1 MSRIY
6 DNWERL
12 VKATLRRE
20 EFRLSSMSTP
30 SEVSLASSFSTS
42 TFTSFDLGLSSF
54 NFSGL
59 LVGDSFK
66 YHQILQATDNLSE
79 SNLIKHG
86 HSGDLYYGVLE
97 GGVQVVVKK
106 INLPSAQRGS
116 YYFISELEILHK
128 ISHPRMVPLLGHCS
142 ENMNNDFLVYE
153 YMPNKDLSS
162 YLRRETGDDHGQLAS
177 LDWITRLKI
186 AIGAA
191 EGLCYLHHD
200 CVPPIVHSIL
210 LDDNFEVRLGS
221 LSEVCAAAE
230 TDPRE
235 TRFARFL
242 RLSKY
247 GHAGW
252 TKHFR
257 IRTSSIS
264 KHGVLLFILQLAPI
278 FYSISRIIGASNAT
292 CADDVYCFG
301 KLLLQLVTGKLRLN
315 AATDFPDT
323 IPPIGRP
330 NNWRDLTLRIYD
342 KELLRKAM
350 DPSFI
355 MAEGLFMEVWAVA
368 IVARA
373 CLNPKPSRRPQMLQV
388 LKALRTGKISD
399 DAFLEM
405 TRIIQ
410 SYQTF
415 LGAISPQFDSRQF

>member
-20 EFRLSSMSTP
+20 DFRLSSMSTP

-42 TFTSFDLGLSSF
+42 TFTSFDLRPSSF

-79 SNLIKHG
+79 ANLIKHG

-128 ISHPRMVPLLGHCS
+128 ISHPRMVPLLGYCS

-200 CVPPIVHSIL
+200 CDPPIVHSIL

-242 RLSKY
+242 RLPKAMR
-247 GHAGW
+247 AGQS
-252 TKHFR
+252 
-257 IRTSSIS
+257 TS
-264 KHGVLLFILQLAPI
+264 
-278 FYSISRIIGASNAT
+278 GASNAT

-330 NNWRDLTLRIYD
+330 KNWKDLTLRIYD

-355 MAEGLFMEVWAVA
+355 MAEDLFMEVWAVA

-388 LKALRTGKISD
+388 LKALRTGKITD

-415 LGAISPQFDSRQF
+415 LGPISPQFDTGQF

>member
-242 RLSKY
+242 RLSKAMR
-247 GHAGW
+247 AGQS
-252 TKHFR
+252 
-257 IRTSSIS
+257 TSGS
-264 KHGVLLFILQLAPI
+264 
-278 FYSISRIIGASNAT
+278 GASNAT